1 MPHRGTQRLKVP
13 QPPKTIDGLSQWATD
28 LGRELDIY
36 FRQMQESSI
45 DKAML
50 GSVDTVNL
58 TASFTI
64 SPNAYVLELRT
75 TGNVT
80 SDATTSIKDGHENQ
94 VLILQ
99 NMDNFNVVIKHGANT
114 RLNAAVDHTLIQYSA
129 IAFRWDGSDWLELF
143 RSRHPGVTA

>member
-1 MPHRGTQRLKVP
+1 
-13 QPPKTIDGLSQWATD
+13 
-28 LGRELDIY
+28 
-36 FRQMQESSI
+36 MQDASV

-58 TASFTI
+58 TTGFTI
-64 SPNAYVLELRT
+64 SPNAYVLELRE

-80 SDATTSIKDGHENQ
+80 SDATTAIKDGHENQ
-94 VLILQ
+94 ILILQ

-114 RLNAAVDHTLIQYSA
+114 QLNAAVDHTLIQYAA
-129 IAFRWDGSDWLELF
+129 IALRWDGSDWLELF